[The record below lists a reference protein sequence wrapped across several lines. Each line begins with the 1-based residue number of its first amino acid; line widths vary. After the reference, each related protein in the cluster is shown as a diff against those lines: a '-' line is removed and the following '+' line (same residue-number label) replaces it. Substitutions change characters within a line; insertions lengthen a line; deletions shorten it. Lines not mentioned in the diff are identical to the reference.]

1 MLERLTHD
9 YVLLGAWGSAIALA
23 QRFAGAGRRCP
34 PALVQTNDVIQM
46 LTQHQSLSALWRQ
59 VAATP
64 TQALPWRAGIQALRL
79 DVCLLGSLQALNT
92 PRWQD
97 AALGDALLGRP
108 ALAETPRI
116 FCSRWP
122 PGASATTTSSDPA
135 CVPG

>member
-1 MLERLTHD
+1 ML
-9 YVLLGAWGSAIALA
+9 I
-23 QRFAGAGRRCP
+23 
-34 PALVQTNDVIQM
+34 
-46 LTQHQSLSALWRQ
+46 QHQSLSALWRQ

-64 TQALPWRAGIQALRL
+64 TQTLPWQAGIQALRL
-79 DVCLLGSLQALNT
+79 DAGLLGSLQALNI

-108 ALAETPRI
+108 SLNDAETPRI

-122 PGASATTTSSDPA
+122 PGASATTTSNDPA

>member
-1 MLERLTHD
+1 ML
-9 YVLLGAWGSAIALA
+9 
-23 QRFAGAGRRCP
+23 
-34 PALVQTNDVIQM
+34 IQY
-46 LTQHQSLSALWRQ
+46 QSLSALWRQ

-79 DVCLLGSLQALNT
+79 HAGLLGSLQALNT

-122 PGASATTTSSDPA
+122 PGAGATMTSNEPT

>member
-1 MLERLTHD
+1 
-9 YVLLGAWGSAIALA
+9 LGRRDGLA

-46 LTQHQSLSALWRQ
+46 LIQHQSLSALWRQ

-64 TQALPWRAGIQALRL
+64 TQALPWRVVSRQALKI
-79 DVCLLGSLQALNT
+79 

-108 ALAETPRI
+108 ALNDAETPRI

-122 PGASATTTSSDPA
+122 PGASATTTSNDPA